1 MTDKIKRTIRSFV
14 RREGRMTSSQKQAL
28 ENLWPRFGIE
38 PENGV
43 IDFEILFG
51 RNAPVVFEI
60 GFGMGDSMA
69 NMALLYPEK
78 NYLGIDVHRPGVG
91 NLLKKIEENNITN
104 IRIMCSDAVEVL
116 KNNIAAES
124 LDAVYLFFP
133 DPWPK
138 KKHHKR
144 RIVQPAF
151 VQLIRSKLK
160 NGGVFHL
167 ATDWENYAE
176 HMVEVMQSAEGFENK
191 GNESGF
197 IERPDYRPLTKFE
210 NRGIKLG
217 HGVWDILFEKKS

>member
-60 GFGMGDSMA
+60 GFGMGDSLA

-176 HMVEVMQSAEGFENK
+176 HMVEVMQSAEGFGNK

>member
-69 NMALLYPEK
+69 NMALSYPEN

>member
-28 ENLWPRFGIE
+28 ENLWPSFGIE

-60 GFGMGDSMA
+60 GFGMGDSLA

>member
-38 PENGV
+38 TENSA
-43 IDFEILFG
+43 IDFESLFG

-60 GFGMGDSMA
+60 GFGMGDSLA
-69 NMALLYPEK
+69 NMALSYPEK